1 MAGPYDYT
9 IQQPNIT
16 GSLIS
21 GIQAG
26 SQIRAQQVAQQKAES
41 YSADLQSYLQNP
53 TAQSAAAMMAKYPES
68 QKAISASFDTYDKGQ
83 KEDIFKAGT
92 QAYSAI
98 QNGKPEVAMDILDQR
113 ISAAE
118 NAGQDTS
125 DLVSLKQSLERDPR
139 GAGAGLALT
148 MSALNPDAWSKIASE
163 SRAAAMAPSEL
174 TASQAKAQKAAV
186 DAKYAESAAVQD
198 LAKGGWEISKLQ
210 NDIGISRQNSQIAAL
225 NAATAREGNDL
236 KRQALQLKLDEK
248 IQKRDDAVKTKAA
261 EVAAAR
267 GSIDNLL
274 NTADRVLQTDQDVI
288 SSATGPISSRLPTLS
303 SDTADFEELLNTL
316 GAQTFLAQ
324 IPSMKSMGA
333 LSEKEGD
340 KLQASLTNL
349 SIRQS
354 PERLQQNVKEAQRL
368 MLKARENLSTKYG
381 VPDVVPDTPAAQP
394 SPSNIDALLKKY
406 GG

>member
-1 MAGPYDYT
+1 MAGPNDYT

-16 GSLIS
+16 GSLMG

-26 SQIRAQQVAQQKAES
+26 AQIRAQQAAQEKAAS

-68 QKAISASFDTYDKGQ
+68 QKAISASFNTYDKGQ

-98 QNGKPEVAMDILDQR
+98 QNGKPEIAIDILDQR
-113 ISAAE
+113 IAAAE
-118 NAGQDTS
+118 NSGQDTS
-125 DLVSLKQSLERDPR
+125 DLMDLKRSLQQDPK

-163 SRAAAMAPSEL
+163 RRSEAMAPSEL

-186 DAKYAESAAVQD
+186 DAKYAESSAVQD
-198 LAKGGWEISKLQ
+198 LAKGGWEISKMQ
-210 NDIGISRQNSQIAAL
+210 NDMQVSRQNSQIAAL
-225 NAATAREGNDL
+225 NANISRERNDL
-236 KRQALQLKLDEK
+236 KRQELGLKLQEK
-248 IQKRDDAVKTKAA
+248 IDKRDETIRTKASEIESSRA
-261 EVAAAR
+261 T
-267 GSIDNLL
+267 IDNML
-274 NTADRVLQTDQDVI
+274 NTADRILKTPMDVI
-288 SSATGPISSRLPTLS
+288 ESAAGPVSSRIPTLS
-303 SDTADFEELLNTL
+303 SDTADLEALVDTL
-316 GAQTFLAQ
+316 SSQAFMAQ
-324 IPSMKSMGA
+324 IPALKGMGA
-333 LSEKEGD
+333 LSNAEGE
-340 KLQASLTNL
+340 KLQASLQNL
-349 SIRQS
+349 SLKQS
-354 PERLQQNVKEAQRL
+354 PERLVDNIKEAQRL
-368 MLKARENLSTKYG
+368 ILKSRATLSDKYG